1 VNIRVSAILCA
12 FVLRLWFQDAAERIS
27 KRMCGII
34 AILGK
39 EPVALSL
46 VDALKRLE
54 YRGYDSAGVATLEH
68 GQLTRCRAEG
78 KLKNLEKRL
87 TNEPLGGVSGIG
99 HTRWATH
106 GRPNE
111 INAHPHATDR
121 VAVVHNGIIE
131 NFAELR
137 RELEG
142 RGAKFATETDTE
154 VVAHLV
160 TDEMNKGADP
170 VAAVAAALPRLRG
183 AFALAFL
190 FAGEDDLVIGARRG
204 PPLAIGYGDGE
215 MYLGSDAI
223 ALAPFTNSIAYLE
236 DGDCVVL
243 RRGGATVQN
252 AAGKA
257 VTRPTIRSN
266 ALAFL
271 LEKGNHRHF
280 MAKEIH
286 EQPEVVGHTLA
297 HYVNFAKGRIELPE
311 ELPFDF
317 RAIDRISISACGTAY
332 YAGLIG
338 KYWFERFARLP
349 VEIDVASEFRY
360 REAPFAPGNLALFV
374 SQSGET
380 ADTLA
385 TLRYAREHRQH
396 IVSIVNVAASTI
408 ARESDVVMPTLAGPE
423 IGVASTKAFTCQ
435 LAALACLAIAA
446 GRARGTLSEEEE
458 ERLVGALVETPRHM
472 AAALALEPRI
482 EQLARD
488 LAKCRDVLYLGRG
501 TSFPLAL
508 EGALK
513 LKEIS
518 YIHAEGYAAGELK
531 HGPIALIDETMP
543 VVVIAPYDRV
553 FEKTVSN
560 MQEVAARGGRI
571 ILITD
576 PKGAREATVNSLV
589 TMTVPEMPSTVTP
602 LVYAIPVQLI
612 AYHTA
617 VIMGTDVDQPRN
629 LAKSV
634 TVE

>member
-1 VNIRVSAILCA
+1 
-12 FVLRLWFQDAAERIS
+12 
-27 KRMCGII
+27 MCGIVG
-34 AILGK
+34 ILGR
-39 EPVALSL
+39 EPVAEQL
-46 VDALKRLE
+46 VDSLKRLE
-54 YRGYDSAGVATLEH
+54 YRGYDSAGVATLE
-68 GQLTRCRAEG
+68 GKQLERRRAEG

-87 TNEPLGGVSGIG
+87 EAEPLKGTTGIG

-106 GRPNE
+106 GKPTVH
-111 INAHPHATDR
+111 NAHPHATDR

-131 NFAELR
+131 NFRELR
-137 RELEG
+137 EELEKKG
-142 RGAKFATETDTE
+142 TVFHTETDTE
-154 VVAHLV
+154 IVLHLV
-160 TDEMNKGADP
+160 DDLLTRGNKP
-170 VAAVAAALPRLRG
+170 VEAVKLALGRLRG
-183 AFALAFL
+183 AFALGFI
-190 FAGEDDLVIGARRG
+190 FAGEDDLMIGARNG

-223 ALAPFTNSIAYLE
+223 ALGPFTDTISYLE
-236 DGDCVVL
+236 DGDWVVL
-243 RRGGATVQN
+243 THKSASIFDKDGHAVQREKIKH
-252 AAGKA
+252 AASTSLVDKA
-257 VTRPTIRSN
+257 N
-266 ALAFL
+266 Y
-271 LEKGNHRHF
+271 RHF

-297 HYVNFAKGRIELPE
+297 RYVDMATERVSLPVK
-311 ELPFDF
+311 LPFDF
-317 RAIDRISISACGTAY
+317 KNIQRINITACGTAS
-332 YAGLIG
+332 YAGFVA
-338 KYWFERFARLP
+338 KYWFERFARVP
-349 VEIDVASEFRY
+349 VEVDVASEFRY
-360 REAPFAPGNLALFV
+360 REAPLRKGDLAIFI

-385 TLRYAREHRQH
+385 ALRYAKDQGVHT
-396 IVSIVNVAASTI
+396 VAVVNVPTSTI
-408 ARESDVVMPTLAGPE
+408 ARESETVLPTLAGPE

-435 LAALACLAIAA
+435 LMVLANLAIAA
-446 GRARGTLSEEEE
+446 GKARGELSDEDETK
-458 ERLVGALVETPRHM
+458 LVHGLVEIPRLM
-472 AAALALEPRI
+472 SDALTTELQI
-482 EQLARD
+482 EKLAREI
-488 LAKCRDVLYLGRG
+488 AKSRDVLYLGRG

-571 ILITD
+571 ILMTD
-576 PKGAREATVNSLV
+576 AKGAEEATVESLV
-589 TMTVPEMPSTVTP
+589 TIVMPDMAAAFTP
-602 LVYAIPVQLI
+602 MVYAVPVQLL

>member
-1 VNIRVSAILCA
+1 
-12 FVLRLWFQDAAERIS
+12 
-27 KRMCGII
+27 MCGII
-34 AILGK
+34 AILGT
-39 EPVALSL
+39 EPVAIGM
-46 VDALKRLE
+46 VEALKRLE
-54 YRGYDSAGVATLEH
+54 YRGYDSAGVATLED
-68 GQLTRCRAEG
+68 GLLTRRRAEG

-87 TNEPLGGVSGIG
+87 ADQPLKGMSGIG

-131 NFAELR
+131 NFVELR
-137 RELEG
+137 AELEG

-154 VVAHLV
+154 VVVHLV

-170 VAAVAAALPRLRG
+170 VAAVAAVLPRLRG

-190 FAGEDDLVIGARRG
+190 FTGEDDLVIGARRG
-204 PPLAIGYGDGE
+204 SPLAIGYGDGE

-223 ALAPFTNSIAYLE
+223 ALAPFTSAIAYLE
-236 DGDCVVL
+236 DGDCVILRRSGAMIKDATGAAVL
-243 RRGGATVQN
+243 RPV
-252 AAGKA
+252 
-257 VTRPTIRSN
+257 IRSN
-266 ALAFL
+266 ASAL
-271 LEKGNHRHF
+271 LVDKGNHRHF

-297 HYVNFAKGRIELPE
+297 HYVNFAKGRVQLPE
-311 ELPFDF
+311 TLPFDF
-317 RAIDRISISACGTAY
+317 RKIDRISISACGTAY

-385 TLRYAREHRQH
+385 TLRYAREHKQH
-396 IVSIVNVAASTI
+396 IVSIVNVATSTI
-408 ARESDVVMPTLAGPE
+408 ARDSDVVMPTLAGPE

-435 LAALACLAIAA
+435 LTVLACLAIAA
-446 GRARGTLSEEEE
+446 GRARGTLSEEDEGK
-458 ERLVGALVETPRHM
+458 LVGALIETPRHM

-576 PKGAREATVNSLV
+576 PKGAREATVNSMV
-589 TMTVPEMPSTVTP
+589 TLTVPEMPSTVTP